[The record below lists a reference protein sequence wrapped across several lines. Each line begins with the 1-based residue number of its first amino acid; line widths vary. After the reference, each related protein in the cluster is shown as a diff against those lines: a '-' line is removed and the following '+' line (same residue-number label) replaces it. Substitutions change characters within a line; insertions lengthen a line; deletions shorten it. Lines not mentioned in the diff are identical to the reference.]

1 MKKEQA
7 GDREGRETGPEE
19 GAGLKWPDR
28 YIHTAASLTLTA
40 TQALSWKL
48 GLYSP
53 PNIERNPRKTHINLQ
68 SQNSHSTNMFCTERG
83 ILGFAL
89 NGLIMS
95 ILVASEIREDG
106 GEGLGRKKRSG
117 PLPTILWKMSITN
130 RQVGQDLMFPLQGCP
145 FPEKPGKCHP
155 VMLASLPYQGVL
167 FPPSP
172 PRCFSPSD
180 PLYHLKAQINLSS
193 RIVFLLAF

>member
-7 GDREGRETGPEE
+7 GDREGRETGPKE

-28 YIHTAASLTLTA
+28 YIHTAASLTFTA
-40 TQALSWKL
+40 TRALSWKL

-53 PNIERNPRKTHINLQ
+53 PSIERNPRKTHINFQ
-68 SQNSHSTNMFCTERG
+68 SQNSRSTNMSFTERG

-95 ILVASEIREDG
+95 VLVAFKKV
-106 GEGLGRKKRSG
+106 GEGLGRKNRSG
-117 PLPTILWKMSITN
+117 PLPTILWKMSTTN
-130 RQVGQDLMFPLQGCP
+130 RQVGQDVTFHLQGCP
-145 FPEKPGKCHP
+145 FPEKLGKCHP

-167 FPPSP
+167 FPPPP
-172 PRCFSPSD
+172 PRCLSPSD
-180 PLYHLKAQINLSS
+180 PLYHFKAQP
-193 RIVFLLAF
+193 FFKA